1 MTGCC
6 LKKNGRYERSIL
18 LLIGQTNVRIF
29 VSRRVSGRGW
39 ARGGPRCR
47 RWQSNETVA
56 PHKKIKKR
64 VFRYQHCQCC
74 LLLGGNTQQA
84 SRTELG
90 ASRPAFLITFYF
102 YVSKIVC
109 RWLRRA
115 TCCSMPS
122 PPDDQKAQVFC
133 FVSRASDDSKVRR
146 PPKTPPVFLS
156 TGCRWIKTI
165 SDNNKNRPTQPSLSR
180 YIP

>member
-6 LKKNGRYERSIL
+6 LKKNKKNGRYERSIL

-122 PPDDQKAQVFC
+122 PPDDQKAQVFL
-133 FVSRASDDSKVRR
+133 FQG
-146 PPKTPPVFLS
+146 PPTTPKSAAHPRLLLFFS
-156 TGCRWIKTI
+156 PPAAGG
-165 SDNNKNRPTQPSLSR
+165 
-180 YIP
+180 